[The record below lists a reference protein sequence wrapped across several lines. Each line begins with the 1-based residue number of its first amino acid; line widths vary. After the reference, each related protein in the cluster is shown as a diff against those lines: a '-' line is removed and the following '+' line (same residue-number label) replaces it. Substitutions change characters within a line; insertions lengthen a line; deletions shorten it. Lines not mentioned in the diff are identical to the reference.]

1 MSVNRRYGFSPSGD
15 VLEYFIL
22 RFYQG
27 EEDILS
33 ALKRDSLSLGVS
45 VPSVVF
51 YILRDFYRSGRSA
64 RELASYDLFFLSRR
78 KEK

>member
-27 EEDILS
+27 EENILS
-33 ALKRDSLSLGVS
+33 ALKRDSSALGMS

-51 YILRDFYRSGRSA
+51 HILRDFYKSGRSA
-64 RELASYDLFFLSRR
+64 CELAPYDLFFQTRR